1 MAGLAALALL
11 CGCGTLDATRARS
24 RLVGATEPN
33 IIACMG
39 VPAERQ
45 ALGPYQSVLQWDYAQ
60 SGADLDL
67 ALGLY
72 ELKLGR
78 PGVCHAVIRFDG
90 ATVRSVHFSGTEIN
104 AADPDSICGNLVAD
118 CLHHRDTLPIPSF
131 FDPAVI
137 AAGK

>member
-1 MAGLAALALL
+1 MQAY
-11 CGCGTLDATRARS
+11 RARHE
-24 RLVGATEPN
+24 LIGANEPD
-33 IIACMG
+33 IISCMG
-39 VPAERQ
+39 VPGEKQ
-45 ALGPYQSVLQWDYAQ
+45 LLSMDQSVLQWDYAQ

-90 ATVRSVHFSGTEIN
+90 ATVRSVHFTGTAIN

-118 CLHHRDTLPIPSF
+118 CLHHRDTLPMPSF